1 MKAELVP
8 ENGDPPI
15 PIGRDV
21 TLLGRHE
28 DCDVVI
34 EHSSLSKRHCLLVKT
49 DGLLVIRDLAT
60 TNGTKVK
67 GQRVRW
73 AALLPEDRV
82 SFGAYK
88 MRIYLGSD
96 EMPAP
101 SEQRQARNGVGGS
114 RAPAVIG
121 RGGAGLYSSSRK
133 SEVNPPSQ
141 VPRLVPSGFPEPSD
155 DGTAAAELETVYPSG
170 ASRGAVGAEPAVL
183 DGGFEIV
190 EDRAGAGNGGTG
202 LFEGSFELVDDDDD
216 IVELD

>member
-8 ENGDPPI
+8 DNGDPPI

-21 TLLGRHE
+21 TVLGRHE

-34 EHSSLSKRHCLLVKT
+34 EHSSLSKRHCVLVKT

-96 EMPAP
+96 EMPSP
-101 SEQRQARNGVGGS
+101 SEQRQARNGGAGS
-114 RAPAVIG
+114 RAPAGVA
-121 RGGAGLYSSSRK
+121 RGGAGLYPSVK
-133 SEVNPPSQ
+133 NTKMTPPQ
-141 VPRLVPSGFPEPSD
+141 PPRLVRPGFPEPSH
-155 DGTAAAELETVYPSG
+155 DGTAAAEWER
-170 ASRGAVGAEPAVL
+170 ASKGGVGAAPVGL
-183 DGGFEIV
+183 NGGFEIV
-190 EDRAGAGNGGTG
+190 DDGAGAGNGGTG